1 MQIFEK
7 KIKDCGWHLKEPLED
22 TWFEKNKAYFKYYGR
37 DMETLFSKVKIVHS
51 RRVFCLPKEEKT
63 QITMKDLE
71 KGFDIYKKM
80 GDNETRIK
88 EQERLNQLYS
98 TIYC

>member
-1 MQIFEK
+1 
-7 KIKDCGWHLKEPLED
+7 
-22 TWFEKNKAYFKYYGR
+22 
-37 DMETLFSKVKIVHS
+37 
-51 RRVFCLPKEEKT
+51 
-63 QITMKDLE
+63 MKDLE

-88 EQERLNQLYS
+88 EQERLTQLYS